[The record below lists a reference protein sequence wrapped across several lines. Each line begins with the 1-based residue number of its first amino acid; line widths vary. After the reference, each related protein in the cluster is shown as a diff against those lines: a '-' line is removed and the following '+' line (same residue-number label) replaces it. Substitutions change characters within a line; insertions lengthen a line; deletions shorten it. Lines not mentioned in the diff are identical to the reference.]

1 MQITNTLASI
11 ANYTATSVKSGLSY
25 GASTI
30 GSLGRFGVST
40 LKSGASLAGKTVNCA
55 GRFFSGSAS
64 LAFKAATKNPTIS
77 VTLGLLAGAASIALI
92 AKKRFNIC
100 VLEKLSSY
108 SPFKGKK
115 AADASKAEEVNT
127 AAAEQVADADA
138 SKAEEVNTT
147 AAEQVADAPAEDISN
162 SDAEDT
168 PTECENSPA
177 TSSVASTAHE
187 SVIEE

>member
-1 MQITNTLASI
+1 MQISNTFVSI

-40 LKSGASLAGKTVNCA
+40 LKSGASLAGKTVKCA
-55 GRFFSGSAS
+55 GSFFSGSAS
-64 LAFKAATKNPTIS
+64 LAFKAVTKNPKIS

-100 VLEKLSSY
+100 VLEKLSGY
-108 SPFKGKK
+108 CPFKGKK
-115 AADASKAEEVNT
+115 AEDANKAEEVKT

-138 SKAEEVNTT
+138 PAAEEI
-147 AAEQVADAPAEDISN
+147 EDISN
-162 SDAEDT
+162 ADAKDT
-168 PTECENSPA
+168 PTECESAASPA
-177 TSSVASTAHE
+177 HE
-187 SVIEE
+187 AAFGE